1 MSLWSHQRAAVE
13 WAKARK
19 SPLLHHLPG
28 AGKTRTSITIA
39 LQAAEETGA
48 TRFLACCPK
57 AVVAAWQKQL
67 GLWAPHLRVLTLTK
81 GTSRDKEKQLKEALA
96 DPSPLIVVL
105 NYETAWR
112 IEHFTKVSWDIL
124 IWDEVH
130 RLKAPSGRCGKWAAK
145 MAEKNPNAKKIGLSG
160 TMVPHSILDCFGIWR
175 AVEAPECPTFGKS
188 YVAHRAAY
196 AIMNPRQPG
205 MVIGWRN
212 LDKAKEKI
220 AATTHYVRT
229 ADVIDLPEIQF
240 LDRHCDLNSEE
251 ASLYREIEREFI
263 AVVGEDTVSPKN
275 ALEQLLRLQQVC
287 GGYVRFDGEATAR
300 KISEHPSKASALSDM
315 LEDLDEKEPLVV
327 FCRFRSD
334 IEAVHSACR
343 QAGRTVSELSGS
355 ADELANWQ
363 QADTTVLVA
372 QIQSGGIGI
381 DLTRA
386 AYGIFY
392 SLGYSLSEYEQ
403 AVARLHRPGQ
413 EKKTTIYHLVATIN
427 GRATMDGRVY
437 EALRDRKEVLN
448 GIIDQYRRTQAVA
461 R

>member
-1 MSLWSHQRAAVE
+1 MSLWQHQRDAVE
-13 WAKARK
+13 WAWGRKAA
-19 SPLLHHLPG
+19 LWNHGMG
-28 AGKTRTSITIA
+28 AGKSRTAITLLLRSLEQENAKRA
-39 LQAAEETGA
+39 LV
-48 TRFLACCPK
+48 CCPK

-81 GTSRDKEKQLKEALA
+81 GTSRDKEKALKAALA
-96 DPSPLIVVL
+96 DSTPLIVVL

-112 IEHFTKVSWDIL
+112 IDHFAKVSWDIL
-124 IWDEVH
+124 IWDEIH
-130 RLKAPSGRCGKWAAK
+130 RLKAPSGKCGKWAAR
-145 MAEKNPNAKKIGLSG
+145 MAEKNPNARKIGLSG
-160 TMVPHSILDCFGIWR
+160 TMIPHSILDTFGIWR

-188 YVAHRAAY
+188 YVVHRATY
-196 AIMNPRQPG
+196 AVMNPHQPG

-229 ADVIDLPEIQF
+229 RDVIDLPEIQY
-240 LDRHCDLNSEE
+240 LDRQLDLNSEE
-251 ASLYREIEREFI
+251 ASVYREIEREFI

-275 ALEQLLRLQQVC
+275 ALEQLLRLQQIC
-287 GGYVRFDGEATAR
+287 GGYVKFDGEKTAR
-300 KISEHPSKASALSDM
+300 KISDHPSKASGLSDM

-355 ADELANWQ
+355 EDGLAQWQ
-363 QADTTVLVA
+363 QGDTTVLVA

-413 EKKTTIYHLVATIN
+413 EQKTTIYHLVATIN
-427 GRATMDGRVY
+427 GRSTMDGQVY
-437 EALRDRKEVLN
+437 EALRDRKEVLS
-448 GIIDQYRRTQAVA
+448 GIIDSYRSPAAV
-461 R
+461 

>member
-1 MSLWSHQRAAVE
+1 MSLWSHQEAAIE
-13 WAKARK
+13 WSKDRVAT
-19 SPLLHHLPG
+19 LLHHQPG
-28 AGKTRTSITIA
+28 CGKTRTAITIA
-39 LQAAEETGA
+39 LKAAEESGA

-81 GTSRDKEKQLKEALA
+81 GTSRDKEKALKEALA
-96 DPSPLIVVL
+96 DSTPLIVVL

-112 IEHFTKVSWDIL
+112 IDHFTKVSWDIL
-124 IWDEVH
+124 IWDEIH
-130 RLKAPSGRCGKWAAK
+130 RLKAPSGKCGKWAAK
-145 MAEKNPNAKKIGLSG
+145 MAEKNPQARKVGLSG
-160 TMVPHSILDCFGIWR
+160 TMVPHSILDVFGIWR

-188 YVAHRAAY
+188 YVAHRSTY

-229 ADVIDLPEIQF
+229 RDVIDLPEIQY
-240 LDRHCDLNSEE
+240 LDRTVDLNHDE
-251 ASLYREIEREFI
+251 AAVYREIEREFI

-275 ALEQLLRLQQVC
+275 ALEQLLRLQQIC
-287 GGYVRFDGEATAR
+287 GGYVKFDGEKTAR
-300 KISEHPSKASALSDM
+300 KISDHPSKASALSDM
-315 LEDLDEKEPLVV
+315 LEDLDENEPLVV

-334 IEAVHSACR
+334 IEAVRAACTSS
-343 QAGRTVSELSGS
+343 GRTVSELSGS
-355 ADELANWQ
+355 ADGLSDWQLAR
-363 QADTTVLVA
+363 TTVLVA

-413 EKKTTIYHLVATIN
+413 EQKTTIYHLVATIH
-427 GRATMDGRVY
+427 GRPTMDGRVY
-437 EALRDRKEVLN
+437 EALRDRKEVLS
-448 GIIDQYRRTQAVA
+448 GIIDAYRHAVTA
-461 R
+461 